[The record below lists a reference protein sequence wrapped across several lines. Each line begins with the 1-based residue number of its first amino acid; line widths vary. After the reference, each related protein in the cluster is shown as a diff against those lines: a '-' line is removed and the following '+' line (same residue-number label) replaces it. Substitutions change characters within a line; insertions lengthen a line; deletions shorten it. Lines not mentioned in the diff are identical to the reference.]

1 MGVSRATSQTAAQL
15 DARTSPSAL
24 LEFAISQAVSQEG
37 AAPDAGLPELLRR
50 CAAGFGGR
58 VALALRLPAPGEAA
72 VMAAYPPVAVDPG
85 LMAQLSALL
94 AGHAA
99 VASAGGCIQGRV
111 PGPGPGSA
119 RNQDGVLI
127 AVARLPGASTP
138 CALILVGQRS
148 DWTAESQATARA
160 LATVIAARIRRT
172 EDTRE
177 IAERRAVTDALISA
191 APDAV
196 VVADAERKIVAFN
209 PAAEEL
215 YGRRRDDVLGQS
227 MGDLLIPEH
236 NRARFLE
243 STERFLRS
251 QDPGDFTGS
260 MQLPIL
266 RGDGTE
272 RTVELT
278 PLPLLVGGQVYFCN
292 FARDLTALERANAAL
307 AASEAR
313 VRLLSEL
320 APVGIARTDDAGA
333 CAYVNERWC
342 ALNGQLAADILGTP
356 WLEAVHPGDVTR
368 VRQEWVRAR
377 AAGSELRTDFRLRRH
392 AGQPLWVHAAVTA
405 VPDQADLPCGFMVAL
420 TNVTARKRAEQ
431 ERDRLLAAEHAAVR
445 DLTDQTER
453 LNSLLAAAIPGVL
466 VLDER
471 NVIVQANQSLCDL
484 LGIEEPPAK
493 LTGASGKQLRGVIAR
508 TFVDPQEVQAQMARR
523 NAARQR
529 VEGLRF
535 ACTDGRMLECD
546 YWPVFAS
553 GHYRGGLVLLWDMT
567 ERAAREQERDR
578 RLEAELASRHAA
590 EDARRQLSEQNDE
603 LRELD
608 ELKTRF
614 LATVS
619 HELRSPLTSIV
630 SYAEL
635 IRDEGGLSPMA
646 ARFLDVVS
654 RNAERI
660 TKLVG
665 DLLLLSRIEAGMIPL
680 DLAPVSVAEVVAEAV
695 AAAAPGAAQGG
706 VGLDGAVPDGPP
718 VLADRS
724 RLVQVIDNLIANA
737 VKFTDEGGRVRV
749 TAAADG
755 QEWRIDVQ
763 DSGIG
768 IPPAEIGHLFDRF
781 FRASNATTAGRPGS
795 GLGLS
800 IVKEVAEL
808 HGGRVEVTS
817 TLGSG
822 TTFHLFLPVTVGS
835 PPRPELAL
843 EGPPPADGER
853 GVPAGGDY
861 I

>member
-1 MGVSRATSQTAAQL
+1 MGLSRATSQAAAEP
-15 DARTSPSAL
+15 DARTSASAL
-24 LEFAISQAVSQEG
+24 LEFAINQAVSHEG
-37 AAPDAGLPELLRR
+37 AAPDVGLPELLRR

-58 VALALRLPAPGEAA
+58 AAFALRLPAPAEPA
-72 VMAAYPPVAVDPG
+72 VVAAYPPAAVDPG

-94 AGHAA
+94 AAHAE
-99 VASAGGCIQGRV
+99 VASAGGCVQGQV
-111 PGPGPGSA
+111 AWPGLGPA
-119 RNQDGVLI
+119 RNHDGVLI
-127 AVARLPGASTP
+127 AVARLPGASPP
-138 CALILVGQRS
+138 CALILVGQQS
-148 DWTAESQATARA
+148 QWTAESQATARA
-160 LATVIAARIRRT
+160 LATVIASRIRRV

-177 IAERRAVTDALISA
+177 IAERRAVTDALINA

-196 VVADAERKIVAFN
+196 VIADEARRIVAFN
-209 PAAEEL
+209 QAAEQL
-215 YGRRRDDVLGQS
+215 HGRRSAEALGQRL
-227 MGDLLIPEH
+227 DELLIPER
-236 NRARFLE
+236 NRAAFLDAT
-243 STERFLRS
+243 TEFLRT
-251 QDPGDFTGS
+251 QDPGEFAAR
-260 MQLPIL
+260 MRLPVL
-266 RGDGTE
+266 RADGTE

-278 PLPLLVGGQVYFCN
+278 RLPLVVGGQTYFCS
-292 FARDLTALERANAAL
+292 FARDVTELERANAAL

-313 VRLLSEL
+313 VRLLSQL
-320 APVGIARTDDAGA
+320 APVGIARTDDTGA

-342 ALNGQLAADILGTP
+342 AQNGQPAGNILGTS
-356 WLEAVHPGDVTR
+356 WLEAVHPGDAAR
-368 VRQEWVRAR
+368 VRQEWARAR

-392 AGQPLWVHAAVTA
+392 TGQPLWVHAAVTA
-405 VPDQADLPCGFMVAL
+405 LADLADLPRGFMVAL

-431 ERDRLLAAEHAAVR
+431 ERDRLLAAERAAVR

-466 VLDER
+466 VLDEHG
-471 NVIVQANQSLCDL
+471 VIVQVNQSLCDL
-484 LGIEEPPAK
+484 LGIADPPAS
-493 LTGASGKQLRGVIAR
+493 LTGTRAGQLRGPAGR
-508 TFVDPQEVQAQMARR
+508 TFAQPDEVLAQVSRYYAG
-523 NAARQR
+523 RQR

-535 ACTDGRMLECD
+535 ACTDGRILECD
-546 YWPVFAS
+546 YWPVFA
-553 GHYRGGLVLLWDMT
+553 GGQDRGGLVLLWDMS

-590 EDARRQLSEQNDE
+590 EDARRQLSDDE

-614 LATVS
+614 LAAVS

-635 IRDEGGLSPMA
+635 IRDENVLPPIAS
-646 ARFLDVVS
+646 RFLDVIS

-665 DLLLLSRIEAGMIPL
+665 DLLLLSRIEAGVIPL
-680 DLAPVSVAEVVAEAV
+680 VLAPLSVAEVIAEAV
-695 AAAAPGAAQGG
+695 QAAAPGAADRG
-706 VGLDGAVPDGPP
+706 VALDGAAPDGPP
-718 VLADRS
+718 VRADRA

-755 QEWRIDVQ
+755 QGWRIDVQ

-768 IPPAEIGHLFDRF
+768 IPPDDIGHLFDRF
-781 FRASNATTAGRPGS
+781 FRASNATMAGRPGS

-822 TTFHLFLPVTVGS
+822 TTVHLFLPVQESPDRGS
-835 PPRPELAL
+835 LT
-843 EGPPPADGER
+843 PADGGMGAPTGE
-853 GVPAGGDY
+853 
-861 I
+861 

>member
-1 MGVSRATSQTAAQL
+1 MGVSRATSQTAAQP

-58 VALALRLPAPGEAA
+58 AVLALRLPAPGEPA
-72 VMAAYPPVAVDPG
+72 VMAAYPPGAVDPG

-94 AGHAA
+94 AAHAG
-99 VASAGGCIQGRV
+99 VASAGGCVQGRV
-111 PGPGPGSA
+111 AGSGPGSG

-138 CALILVGQRS
+138 CALLLVGQRS
-148 DWTAESQATARA
+148 QWSAESQATARA
-160 LATVIAARIRRT
+160 LASIIAARIRRA

-227 MGDLLIPEH
+227 MGDVLIPER

-260 MQLPIL
+260 MHLPIL

-320 APVGIARTDDAGA
+320 APVGIARTDDTGT

-342 ALNGQLAADILGTP
+342 ALNGQPAKDILGTA
-356 WLEAVHPGDVTR
+356 WLDAVHPGDAER
-368 VRQEWVRAR
+368 VRREWARAR
-377 AAGSELRTDFRLRRH
+377 AARSELRTDFRLRRH
-392 AGQPLWVHAAVTA
+392 AGQALWVHAAVTA
-405 VPDQADLPCGFMVAL
+405 LADQADLPRGFMVAL

-431 ERDRLLAAEHAAVR
+431 ERDRLLAAEQAAVR

-453 LNSLLAAAIPGVL
+453 LNSLLAVAIPGVL
-466 VLDER
+466 VLDEHA
-471 NVIVQANQSLCDL
+471 VIVQVNQSMCDL
-484 LGIEEPPAK
+484 LGIGEAPAAF
-493 LTGASGKQLRGVIAR
+493 TGSRAGQLRGPAGR
-508 TFVDPQEVQAQMARR
+508 TFTRPSEVLAQVSRYYTSR
-523 NAARQR
+523 ER

-535 ACTDGRMLECD
+535 PCSDGRMLECD
-546 YWPVFAS
+546 YWPVFA
-553 GHYRGGLVLLWDMT
+553 GGQYRGGLVLLWDMT

-578 RLEAELASRHAA
+578 RLEAELASRYAA

-608 ELKTRF
+608 ELKTKF

-630 SYAEL
+630 SYADL
-635 IRDEGGLSPMA
+635 IKDEGGLTPTA
-646 ARFLDVVS
+646 ARFLDVIS

-680 DLAPVSVAEVVAEAV
+680 DLVPVSVREVVAEAV
-695 AAAAPGAAQGG
+695 QATAPGAAQKG
-706 VGLDGAVPDGPP
+706 VALEGAAPDGPP
-718 VLADRS
+718 VLADRA

-737 VKFTDEGGRVRV
+737 VKFTDEGGRVGV

-755 QEWRIDVQ
+755 QGWRIDVR

-822 TTFHLFLPVTVGS
+822 TTFHLFLPARMGARPAPGLAGES
-835 PPRPELAL
+835 PV
-843 EGPPPADGER
+843 PADGGR
-853 GVPAGGDY
+853 GVPAGG
-861 I
+861 